1 MRNCKPIPKLLIMYN
16 TVWHCGLNTNADMTV
31 FLVFLLRDCHRNIKI
46 TKNNAAFSLL
56 LALALSE
63 LKS

>member
-1 MRNCKPIPKLLIMYN
+1 MYN
-16 TVWHCGLNTNADMTV
+16 IIGHCGLNTNADMTI
-31 FLVFLLRDCHRNIKI
+31 FLVLLSTDYHRDIKI
-46 TKNNAAFSLL
+46 TKNNATFSLL